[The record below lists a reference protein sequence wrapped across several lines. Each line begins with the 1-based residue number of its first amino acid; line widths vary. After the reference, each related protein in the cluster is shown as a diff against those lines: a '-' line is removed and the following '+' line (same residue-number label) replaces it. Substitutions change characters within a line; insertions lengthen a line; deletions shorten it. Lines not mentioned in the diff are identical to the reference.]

1 MAEGPQYVQFPAE
14 AAIPAQPHHEAFHL
28 PFFPRSA
35 PARHL
40 IGLGLASAGSI
51 ALVAGVL
58 YPLISRNAVAL
69 AVFVHPAQIVQSMP
83 VALKGDRLESKRHFD
98 GSRFAQV
105 AEKLSSGETRI
116 FTYHRLTLVFNGD
129 AEQRDDA
136 TTASFTEENDTD
148 TPVATPA
155 VYTGYTGNLYPQ
167 PAGFASQ
174 RRSRFPMRGVPLNVS
189 VATQGTAPPAKE
201 FQRVVSMPKN
211 RQDLADILDTAGVSA
226 DQRDELIQALAT
238 DSVSVGDSLEL
249 LMQKDADGGQ
259 PRLIMAKLHGEGGRE
274 RVVARNDSDR
284 FVPLS
289 DDRLFST
296 LYSEN
301 QADAPASSE
310 VAAVDLKDIDSSDQ
324 KDIRERLSKAGLSD
338 EATEHLIKLASAK
351 GIPLAGTDGAPDSVD
366 LLFRKSDKRDG
377 DSELMFIEFHS
388 GDQAHRFYLHK
399 DGSDTS
405 EYYDEK
411 GHSVAKVLAHK
422 PVPNGQLG
430 DGFAWRIHPILGV
443 RKFHNGVDYRA
454 PMGSPIMAAG
464 DGTVE
469 LISTE
474 VGYGKYIRIRHDGGY
489 ETTYAHI
496 SATPSG
502 IKVGQRVKQGQVIAY
517 VGSTGYSTG
526 PHLYYEL
533 RVNGRYE
540 NPLTATLPAGTNLT
554 GASLDSLRSQV
565 SHVDSIMSYLD
576 VPPAAE
582 TARSELPMDRPFGV
596 FDDHLGRMRH

>member
-1 MAEGPQYVQFPAE
+1 MAEGPLYVQFPAE

-35 PARHL
+35 HARHL
-40 IGLGLASAGSI
+40 IGLGLAGAGSVGLLAAI
-51 ALVAGVL
+51 L
-58 YPLISRNAVAL
+58 YPLITRNAVAL
-69 AVFVHPAQIVQSMP
+69 AVFVHPAQIAQPMP
-83 VALKGDRLESKRHFD
+83 LAQKGDRLEAKRHFD
-98 GSRFAQV
+98 GNRFAQV

-129 AEQRDDA
+129 VEQRDDA
-136 TTASFTEENDTD
+136 VASSLTEENEND
-148 TPVATPA
+148 TPSVTPA
-155 VYTGYTGNLYPQ
+155 VATYTGSIYPQ
-167 PAGFASQ
+167 QASFASQ

-189 VATQGTAPPAKE
+189 VATAGAAAPARE
-201 FQRVVSMPKN
+201 FQRLVSMPKS
-211 RQDLADILDTAGVSA
+211 RQDLTDILETAGVTPEH
-226 DQRDELIQALAT
+226 REELVRALAT
-238 DSVSVGDSLEL
+238 DTVAPGDSLEL
-249 LMQKDADGGQ
+249 LMQKDASDGQ
-259 PRLIMAKLHGEGGRE
+259 PRLVMAKLHGEDGRE
-274 RVVARNDSDR
+274 KVVARDDSDS

-296 LYSEN
+296 LYSES
-301 QADAPASSE
+301 QADAPSSSE
-310 VAAVDLKDIDSSDQ
+310 VAAVDLKDLDNGDQ

-338 EATEHLIKLASAK
+338 EAIGHLIKLADAK
-351 GIPLAGTDGAPDSVD
+351 GIPLVGTDGAPDSVD
-366 LLFRKSDKRDG
+366 LLFRKSDDTDS

-388 GDQAHRFYLHK
+388 GDEAHRFYLHK

-411 GHSVAKVLAHK
+411 GHSVAKVLNHK
-422 PVPNGQLG
+422 PVPNGKLG

-443 RKFHNGVDYRA
+443 KKFHNGVDYRA

-496 SATPSG
+496 SATPAS

-565 SHVDSIMSYLD
+565 NHVDSIMSYLD
-576 VPPAAE
+576 VPPAE
-582 TARSELPMDRPFGV
+582 PNRSELPMDRPFGM
-596 FDDHLGRMRH
+596 FDNHMSHLRR

>member
-1 MAEGPQYVQFPAE
+1 MAEGPLYVQFPAQ

-35 PARHL
+35 HARHL
-40 IGLGLASAGSI
+40 IGLGLASVGSL
-51 ALVAGVL
+51 ALLAGVL
-58 YPLISRNAVAL
+58 YPLITRNAVAL
-69 AVFVHPAQIVQSMP
+69 AVFVHPAQIVQAMP
-83 VALKGDRLESKRHFD
+83 LAQKGNRLESKRRFD
-98 GSRFAQV
+98 GARFAQV

-116 FTYHRLTLVFNGD
+116 FTYHRLTLVFSGD
-129 AEQRDDA
+129 AEQRDE
-136 TTASFTEENDTD
+136 TVTSSFTEENEGD

-155 VYTGYTGNLYPQ
+155 VASYTGSIYPQ
-167 PAGFASQ
+167 QSGFASQ

-189 VATQGTAPPAKE
+189 VSTAGAATPARE
-201 FQRVVSMPKN
+201 FQRLVSMPKN
-211 RQDLADILDTAGVSA
+211 RQDLTDILETAGV
-226 DQRDELIQALAT
+226 DMDHRDELVRALAT
-238 DSVSVGDSLEL
+238 ETVAPGDSLEM
-249 LMQKDADGGQ
+249 LMEKGTADGQ
-259 PRLIMAKLHGEGGRE
+259 PKLIMAKLHGENGRE
-274 RVVARNDSDR
+274 RVVARDDANG
-284 FVPLS
+284 FVPLA

-301 QADAPASSE
+301 QSEAPSSSE
-310 VAAVDLKDIDSSDQ
+310 IAAVDLKDLDNGDQ
-324 KDIRERLSKAGLSD
+324 KDIRQRLSKAGLSD
-338 EATEHLIKLASAK
+338 EATEHLIKLANAK
-351 GIPLAGTDGAPDSVD
+351 GIPLVGTDGTPDSVD
-366 LLFRKSDKRDG
+366 LLFRKSKDNDS

-388 GDQAHRFYLHK
+388 GDEAHRFYLHK
-399 DGSDTS
+399 DGTDTS

-411 GHSVAKVLAHK
+411 GHSVAKVLNHK

-430 DGFAWRIHPILGV
+430 DGFAWRVHPILGV
-443 RKFHNGVDYRA
+443 RKFHNGVDFRA

-469 LISTE
+469 LISSE

-496 SATPSG
+496 SATPPG

-565 SHVDSIMSYLD
+565 NHVDSIMSYLD
-576 VPPAAE
+576 VPANEPN
-582 TARSELPMDRPFGV
+582 RSELPMDRPFGM
-596 FDDHLGRMRH
+596 FEGHMGRARH